1 MAVVTVSSEP
11 FPEPERYA
19 IATAIEEA
27 LIDAGLL
34 ADELLVERKRHVI
47 GAGTNG
53 YSLLIPA
60 ASRDIQSSLET
71 TASVRYEK
79 VAGIVERV
87 RPGPIPR

>member
-1 MAVVTVSSEP
+1 LAVVTVSSEP
-11 FPEPERYA
+11 FREPERYA

-34 ADELLVERKRHVI
+34 ADERLVERKRHVML
-47 GAGTNG
+47 AGMNG
-53 YSLLIPA
+53 YSVLILS
-60 ASRDIQSSLET
+60 ASRDIHSSLGT

-87 RPGPIPR
+87 RPGPPR